1 MNFAV
6 LVAYVRGCAKSG
18 HRIASADFHSTGVAC
33 GGGGFVSRRHRG
45 SSALALARF
54 LGAPRVQPRGPTRR
68 STPFPSVTGRCA
80 IKPRSAGH
88 LARWGAESMRHSAPS
103 HLQPLAL
110 SPMRLV
116 LPVRKVSALPS
127 FANTRRFAAARAF
140 CWRPLRVAP
149 VEAPARGRASRG
161 QASACV
167 AGCGSVVSLGRPLLL
182 GRFARVTQIRRVP
195 SSAHRCRR
203 IASADSCAT
212 RVVCDGG
219 DFAPRIQV
227 ASSALALARVV
238 PVSPVNRSAPTHR
251 SSGAAPKAAQPAQLK
266 R

>member
-1 MNFAV
+1 
-6 LVAYVRGCAKSG
+6 
-18 HRIASADFHSTGVAC
+18 
-33 GGGGFVSRRHRG
+33 
-45 SSALALARF
+45 
-54 LGAPRVQPRGPTRR
+54 
-68 STPFPSVTGRCA
+68 
-80 IKPRSAGH
+80 
-88 LARWGAESMRHSAPS
+88 MRQSAPS

-116 LPVRKVSALPS
+116 LPVRKVGSLPS

-212 RVVCDGG
+212 QVVCDGG
-219 DFAPRIQV
+219 DFASRIPQGCV
-227 ASSALALARVV
+227 VHAGACACGARIAGE
-238 PVSPVNRSAPTHR
+238 PQRPNPSLERSCAK
-251 SSGAAPKAAQPAQLK
+251 SGAACSAQTLAGMNDLSALVRQFVHAVGANGTDIYNEFSLQQRVARVWNISPLRHAEIQSAVRAQRFLLRFVQRGEFTAKREIDIVVFSPDKTDLK
-266 R
+266 YAIVN